1 MATKPLR
8 SVKFPGLPDTYTI
21 PQGGGGTADTYVFSQ
36 SVASDS
42 WEIQHNLG
50 KYPSVTVVDSGG
62 NTVVGDV
69 QYLDRN
75 NITIRFASPFSG
87 NAYLN

>member
-21 PQGGGGTADTYVFSQ
+21 PQGGGTSDTYVFAQ
-36 SVASDS
+36 SVASDT
-42 WEIQHNLG
+42 WIIQHNHG

-62 NTVVGDV
+62 NLVVGDV

-75 NITIRFASPFSG
+75 NITLRFAAPFSG